1 MTIRR
6 KHISF
11 KNNERDNNLFKF
23 LERMSEIYGF
33 SSYIKNLVEKDMV
46 ERGENNDTFKSK

>member
-11 KNNERDNNLFKF
+11 KNNERDNSLFEF
-23 LERMSEIYGF
+23 LDRMSEIYGF
-33 SSYIKNLVEKDMV
+33 SSYIKNLVEKDMI
-46 ERGENNDTFKSK
+46 ERGENNDAFKSK

>member
-23 LERMSEIYGF
+23 LDHMSEIYGF
-33 SSYIKNLVEKDMV
+33 SSYIKNLVEKDMI
-46 ERGENNDTFKSK
+46 ERGEDNDTFKSK

>member
-11 KNNERDNNLFKF
+11 KNNERDNNLFEF
-23 LERMSEIYGF
+23 LDSMSEIYGF
-33 SSYIKNLVEKDMV
+33 SSYIKNLVEKDMI

>member
-11 KNNERDNNLFKF
+11 KNNERDNYLFEF
-23 LERMSEIYGF
+23 LDRMSEIYGF
-33 SSYIKNLVEKDMV
+33 SSYIKNLVEKDMI
-46 ERGENNDTFKSK
+46 ERGEDNDTFKSR

>member
-11 KNNERDNNLFKF
+11 KNNERDNNLFEF
-23 LERMSEIYGF
+23 LDLMSEIYGF
-33 SSYIKNLVEKDMV
+33 SSYIKNLVEKDMI
-46 ERGENNDTFKSK
+46 ERGEDNDTFKSK

>member
-11 KNNERDNNLFKF
+11 KNNERDNSLFEF

-33 SSYIKNLVEKDMV
+33 SSYIKNLVEKDMI
-46 ERGENNDTFKSK
+46 ERGENNDAFKSK

>member
-11 KNNERDNNLFKF
+11 KNNERDNSLFEF
-23 LERMSEIYGF
+23 LDRMSEIYGF
-33 SSYIKNLVEKDMV
+33 SSYIKNLVEKDMI

>member
-33 SSYIKNLVEKDMV
+33 SSYIKNLVEKDMI
-46 ERGENNDTFKSK
+46 ERGEDNDTFKSK

>member
-33 SSYIKNLVEKDMV
+33 SSYIKNLVEKDMI
-46 ERGENNDTFKSK
+46 ERGENNDAFKSK

>member
-11 KNNERDNNLFKF
+11 KNNERDDKLFKF

-33 SSYIKNLVEKDMV
+33 SSYIKNLVEKDMI
-46 ERGENNDTFKSK
+46 ERGENNDAFKSK

>member
-11 KNNERDNNLFKF
+11 KNNERDNNLFEF
-23 LERMSEIYGF
+23 LDRMSEIYGF
-33 SSYIKNLVEKDMV
+33 SSYIKNLVEKDMI
-46 ERGENNDTFKSK
+46 ERGGDNDTFKSR

>member
-11 KNNERDNNLFKF
+11 KNNERDYKLFKF

-33 SSYIKNLVEKDMV
+33 SSYIKNLVEKDMI
-46 ERGENNDTFKSK
+46 ERGENNDAFKSK

>member
-23 LERMSEIYGF
+23 LDRMSEIYGF

-46 ERGENNDTFKSK
+46 ERGENNDAFKSK

>member
-23 LERMSEIYGF
+23 LDRMSEIYGF

>member
-11 KNNERDNNLFKF
+11 KNNERDNDLFEF
-23 LERMSEIYGF
+23 LDRMSEIYGF
-33 SSYIKNLVEKDMV
+33 SSYIKNLVEKDMI
-46 ERGENNDTFKSK
+46 ERGEDNDTFKSR

>member
-11 KNNERDNNLFKF
+11 KNNERDDKLFKF

-33 SSYIKNLVEKDMV
+33 SSYIKNLFEKDMI
-46 ERGENNDTFKSK
+46 ERGENNDAFKSK

>member
-23 LERMSEIYGF
+23 LDRMSEIYGF
-33 SSYIKNLVEKDMV
+33 SSYIKNLVEKDMI
-46 ERGENNDTFKSK
+46 ERGENNDAFKSK

>member
-23 LERMSEIYGF
+23 LDHMYEIYGF
-33 SSYIKNLVEKDMV
+33 SSYIKNLIEKDMI

>member
-23 LERMSEIYGF
+23 LDRMSEIYGF
-33 SSYIKNLVEKDMV
+33 SSYIKNLVEKDMI

>member
-11 KNNERDNNLFKF
+11 KNNERDDKLFKF
-23 LERMSEIYGF
+23 LERMSEIYD
-33 SSYIKNLVEKDMV
+33 LVLILKI
-46 ERGENNDTFKSK
+46 

>member
-11 KNNERDNNLFKF
+11 KNNERDDKLFKF

-33 SSYIKNLVEKDMV
+33 SSYIKNLVEKDMI
-46 ERGENNDTFKSK
+46 ERGEDNDTFKSK

>member
-11 KNNERDNNLFKF
+11 KNNERDNNLFEF
-23 LERMSEIYGF
+23 LDRMSEIYGF
-33 SSYIKNLVEKDMV
+33 SSYIKNLVEKDMI

>member
-11 KNNERDNNLFKF
+11 KNNERDNNLFEF
-23 LERMSEIYGF
+23 LDHMSEIYGF
-33 SSYIKNLVEKDMV
+33 SSYIKNLVEKDMI
-46 ERGENNDTFKSK
+46 ERGENNDAFKSK